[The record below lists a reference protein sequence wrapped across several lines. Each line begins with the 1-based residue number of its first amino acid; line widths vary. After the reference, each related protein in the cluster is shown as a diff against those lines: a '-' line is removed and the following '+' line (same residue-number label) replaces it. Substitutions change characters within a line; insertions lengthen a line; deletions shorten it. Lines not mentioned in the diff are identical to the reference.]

1 MLLSR
6 PKLRRCRVP
15 RDLRS
20 VTSRGEEADPAAA
33 GLERDAPE
41 RIWKAVQWLYRSGM
55 HPGIQLCVRRRGEIV
70 LNRAIGHARGNGPN
84 DPEHG
89 PKELL
94 RPTTPVCI
102 YSASKAIT
110 AMLVHL
116 LDDRGLLHVDDRVVE
131 YIPEFGRAGK
141 EWITLR
147 HILTHRA
154 GIQTVPPEY
163 NRPELLSDWPNIIDL
178 LCEAAPSSRAGRRL
192 AYHALTGGFVLGEV
206 IQRVTGKSLRGVLRD
221 EVTGPLGFELF
232 DYGIEERRLPEVAMS
247 YSTGPHAPWP
257 ISRVPHN
264 ALGMSF
270 DTATELSNSPDYL
283 TAVVPS
289 GNIVTTAEQCGRF
302 FELLRCGGEL
312 DGTRVMDPRTVHR
325 ATIETSYLEVDFS
338 LLLPFRY
345 GVGLMLGGPT
355 ISPFG
360 PDTSRAYGHLGFINI
375 HVWADPA
382 RELSCA
388 LLTTGKPF
396 LSTHLPPLLQLL
408 RTMSSAIPRT
418 A

>member
-1 MLLSR
+1 MNVSR
-6 PKLRRCRVP
+6 PRLRRCRVP
-15 RDLRS
+15 RDLAS
-20 VTSRGEEADPAAA
+20 VTTLGPEAEAAAA
-33 GLERDAPE
+33 GLDKDVPE

-55 HPGIQLCVRRRGEIV
+55 HPGIQFCLRRRGEIV
-70 LNRAIGHARGNGPN
+70 VNRAIGHARGNGPG
-84 DPEHG
+84 DPKDG

-94 RPTTPVCI
+94 TPKTPICI
-102 YSASKAIT
+102 FSASKAIT

-116 LDDRGLLHVDDRVVE
+116 LDDRGVLHVDDRVVE
-131 YIPEFGRAGK
+131 YIPEFGRAKK

-154 GIQTVPPEY
+154 GISTVPPEY
-163 NRPELLSDWPNIIDL
+163 NNPEMLSDWPNIVAL
-178 LCEAAPSSRAGRRL
+178 LCEAEPSSRAGRKL

-221 EVTGPLGFELF
+221 EITDPLGFDLF
-232 DYGIEERRLPEVAMS
+232 DYGIEESRLGEVALN
-247 YSTGPHAPWP
+247 YPTGPQPPWP

-264 ALGMSF
+264 ALGMAF
-270 DTATELSNSPDYL
+270 DTATELSNSPDFL

-289 GNIVTTAEQCGRF
+289 GNIVSNAEQCSRF
-302 FELLRCGGEL
+302 FEMLRRGGEL

-325 ATIETSYLEVDFS
+325 AAVETSYLEIDFS
-338 LLLPFRY
+338 LMLPFRY
-345 GVGLMLGGPT
+345 GVGLMLGGKT

-360 PDTSRAYGHLGFINI
+360 VDTMRAYGHLGFINI

-388 LLTTGKPF
+388 LMTTGKPF
-396 LSTHLPPLLQLL
+396 VSVHLPPLLHLL
-408 RTMSSAIPRT
+408 NTISRSVPKTG
-418 A
+418 